1 MSSGRTDEW
10 TYGSTDRQTDHLT
23 YEWTFRPS
31 HCGYKDYEIDASST
45 WPFAHPLTRLLA
57 TLTHSLPSS
66 WEGVLCLRIECVDFI
81 QF

>member
-1 MSSGRTDEW
+1 MTSGRTDEW

-45 WPFAHPLTRLLA
+45 GPFAHQFAHPLTRSLA
-57 TLTHSLPSS
+57 PLTHSLPRS
-66 WEGVLCLRIECVDFI
+66 WERGLSL
-81 QF
+81 